1 MKKAL
6 TLLMVFMVA
15 VMWSSTSFSADKY
28 VSGNIGIVWLNDATI
43 EPAYDYNYPY
53 QDVEVDFDSGITLLG
68 ALGCDYGDYRM
79 EGELG
84 YQSGDI
90 TSMTWDGP
98 EALPQDLAGDI
109 TVISLLMNGYY
120 DIDLGGID
128 LYGTAGVGVARVS
141 FEDVQYDDPQLVGEP
156 LYTEHATTLAY
167 QIGAGLAIPVGDD
180 VMLDAR
186 YRYFS
191 TTEFTLDDVN
201 FFENEN
207 TTISSHSALLGLR
220 VNL

>member
-6 TLLMVFMVA
+6 SLLMVFLVA
-15 VMWSSTSFSADKY
+15 VMWSAPGFSADKY
-28 VSGNIGIVWLNDATI
+28 VSGNIGIAWFNDATI
-43 EPAYDYNYPY
+43 ESADDNVTPHDYV
-53 QDVEVDFDSGITLLG
+53 DVEFDSGITLLG
-68 ALGCDYGDYRM
+68 AMGCDYGDYRI

-90 TSMTWDGP
+90 ASMTDGNP
-98 EALPQDLAGDI
+98 ASLAQDLSGDLA
-109 TVISLLMNGYY
+109 VISLLMNGYY

-141 FEDVQYDDPQLVGEP
+141 FEDLYDGHQRAGQS

-167 QIGAGLAIPVGDD
+167 QVGAGLALPVADD
-180 VMLDAR
+180 VMIDAR

-191 TTEFTLDDVN
+191 TTEFTLDDKN
-201 FFENEN
+201 FFDYEN

-220 VNL
+220 INI